1 MYGIIGKSPCMQ
13 KLFRMIERV
22 ASANSTILIQGESG
36 TGKEL
41 IARAVHNLSP
51 RKDQPLVP
59 VNCGAIPE
67 DLLES
72 ELFGHVRGAFTGAA
86 NTRVGR
92 FELANGGTLFLDEI
106 GDMSPKLQVKM
117 LRVLQE
123 KIVEPVGA
131 VKPVRVDVRVI
142 AATHKDLEKEVAEK
156 RFREDLFYRLNVVP
170 IHVPPLRERHGDI
183 ALLVNHFLERSIKLH
198 ERPRVNVE
206 REIMEIF
213 QHYPWPGNVREL
225 ENLIERL
232 TILSDATVQYDD
244 LPPKIRSC
252 QPAPSSADALG
263 RDPDKE
269 TLPVERPMLA
279 PASLPETDGDAD
291 REGELDGDGDGDHG
305 LEAVSRMIASS
316 TQDLSQKI
324 LEGLDFNGAV
334 ASFENQLILSAL
346 DSTGW
351 NKNKAAKLLNLNRTT
366 LVEKIKKKGLERLEM
381 TDRAEM
387 AERMEE

>member
-1 MYGIIGKSPCMQ
+1 MYGIIGKSSCML
-13 KLFRMIERV
+13 KLFKMIERV

-170 IHVPPLRERHGDI
+170 IHVPALRERHGDI
-183 ALLVNHFLERSIKLH
+183 PLLVNHFLERSIKLH

-232 TILSDATVQYDD
+232 TILSDGSVQYDD
-244 LPPKIRSC
+244 LPPKIRSFVPAGAEAPAREADKEFPF
-252 QPAPSSADALG
+252 QDRPILTPAP
-263 RDPDKE
+263 
-269 TLPVERPMLA
+269 
-279 PASLPETDGDAD
+279 LPETDAD
-291 REGELDGDGDGDHG
+291 TDRDGESDGDGETDGG
-305 LEAVSRMIASS
+305 LEAVSRMIAAS

-324 LEGLDFNGAV
+324 LQGLDFNGAV

-351 NKNKAAKLLNLNRTT
+351 NKNKAARLLNLNRTT
-366 LVEKIKKKGLERLEM
+366 LVEKIKKKGLERLEKA
-381 TDRAEM
+381 DRAEM